1 MREDQKEGEIIF
13 LGRKS
18 SRRLSRRSV
27 EVSGRKKKHNL
38 SELEN
43 YREHADMRILGEGQG

>member
-1 MREDQKEGEIIF
+1 MRKDQKEGEIIV
-13 LGRKS
+13 LGRKA

-27 EVSGRKKKHNL
+27 DVSRKKNPNL

-43 YREHADMRILGEGQG
+43 YREHADMRILGEGQD